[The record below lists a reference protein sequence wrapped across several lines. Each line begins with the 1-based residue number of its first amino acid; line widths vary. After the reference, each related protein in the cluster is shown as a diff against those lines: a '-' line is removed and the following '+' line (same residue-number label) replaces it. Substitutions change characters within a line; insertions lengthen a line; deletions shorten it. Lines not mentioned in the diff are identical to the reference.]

1 MRIEKQLQETDFSR
15 FSKVKDSLKDRLH
28 EMRSQKQELSWS
40 ELDTLAAAGGP
51 NPYKPLKP

>member
-15 FSKVKDSLKDRLH
+15 FSKVKDSLKDHLH
-28 EMRSQKQELSWS
+28 EMRSQKQELSWN
-40 ELDTLAAAGGP
+40 ELDTLAAAGRP

>member
-28 EMRSQKQELSWS
+28 EMRSQKQELSWN
-40 ELDTLAAAGGP
+40 ELDSLAAAGGP
-51 NPYKPLKP
+51 NPYKPVKP